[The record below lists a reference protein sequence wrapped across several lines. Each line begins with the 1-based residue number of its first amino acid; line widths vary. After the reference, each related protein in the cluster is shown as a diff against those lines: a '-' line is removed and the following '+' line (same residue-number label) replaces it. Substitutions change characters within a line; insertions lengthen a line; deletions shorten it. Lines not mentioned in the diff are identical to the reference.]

1 MLHVFAGTKGNKR
14 HVDAVITP
22 KRLTDNLLTFAID
35 QANTQNVPFW
45 CAVPLSWT
53 RAMKTLAGEPFK
65 NIPDHLRPLTSERFS
80 VILIRLASAAASL
93 MRSYRRVAML
103 MTIKNRM
110 SAVVADIN
118 SRTPIPA
125 PAL

>member
-93 MRSYRRVAML
+93 MRSYRLTAGPTQP
-103 MTIKNRM
+103 TI
-110 SAVVADIN
+110 IW
-118 SRTPIPA
+118 I
-125 PAL
+125 

>member
-80 VILIRLASAAASL
+80 VILIRLARYSGSF
-93 MRSYRRVAML
+93 
-103 MTIKNRM
+103 
-110 SAVVADIN
+110 
-118 SRTPIPA
+118 A
-125 PAL
+125 PPYL